1 MSIAKSIKVGGKKLD
16 LAYITPKEK
25 ELLLAKDRSVGDITK
40 KFHKGIPAL
49 FAFTG
54 PDRGRDEGYEGS
66 SGGLVGDI
74 GDVGSTPDAHG
85 SEWGGATY
93 KGGMYTDDMG
103 RTIYGPSSMGSGS
116 MTDADIESAG
126 GMEFGGMGVPGSGD
140 VFDGPGLEPGGIT
153 ETGAR
158 TVDHSPH
165 LAYDDRGDYD
175 PGSDAGGGRVTTGE
189 GDEGSIGTD
198 WTPEDDADY
207 ASRVSEATKSIE
219 AAGPTTSSVK
229 VTGAPTRG
237 VPDVGR
243 YKYREP
249 TVKPGPGVSETE
261 RVRAKVD
268 AGTPLS
274 VSIRDHL
281 FGEAGGA
288 ASEYKRLSAMD
299 EDREFRENQLAQAQA
314 FASKG
319 MSFSTAQL
327 DAETD
332 MIRDAAKRRLI
343 TADEA
348 AKLEHELKMSA
359 LKTAEPIELL
369 AASGKLGDAGYGGIF
384 TPGEIDTS
392 RFMDSER
399 FGLEKPPGFT
409 GGSRGVVSGAAPS
422 GTATEAPSTSGPPK
436 DEVKDGKFTDKVGT
450 SCDVGDAFE
459 NADGSWS
466 CPAPS
471 GGGER

>member
-1 MSIAKSIKVGGKKLD
+1 MDITKAVKTGKVKP
-16 LAYITPKEK
+16 AYITDKEK
-25 ELLLAKDRSVGDITK
+25 SLLLARDRAKGAISE
-40 KFHKGIPAL
+40 KFYKGIPVL
-49 FAFTG
+49 FAG
-54 PDRGRDEGYEGS
+54 EGDPDDPSFDGEPGEGV
-66 SGGLVGDI
+66 VGD
-74 GDVGSTPDAHG
+74 GLGHVSPDAPDA
-85 SEWGGATY
+85 SPADWGEATY

>member
-49 FAFTG
+49 FTFTG

-74 GDVGSTPDAHG
+74 GDVGSTPDA
-85 SEWGGATY
+85 SPADWGEATY

-103 RTIYGPSSMGSGS
+103 RTIYGPSGHGGRSSHGSYIDPS
-116 MTDADIESAG
+116 IEIDAAG
-126 GMEFGGMGVPGSGD
+126 GMEFGGKGVPG
-140 VFDGPGLEPGGIT
+140 DGSIIGRSDPDP
-153 ETGAR
+153 
-158 TVDHSPH
+158 
-165 LAYDDRGDYD
+165 DDGYD

-436 DEVKDGKFTDKVGT
+436 DEVKDGKFTDKAGT

>member
-1 MSIAKSIKVGGKKLD
+1 MDITKAVKTGKVKP
-16 LAYITPKEK
+16 AYITDKEK
-25 ELLLAKDRSVGDITK
+25 SLLLARDRAKGAISE
-40 KFHKGIPAL
+40 KFYKGIPVL
-49 FAFTG
+49 FAG
-54 PDRGRDEGYEGS
+54 EGDPDDPSFDGEPGEGV
-66 SGGLVGDI
+66 VGD
-74 GDVGSTPDAHG
+74 GLGHVSPDAPDA
-85 SEWGGATY
+85 SPADWGEATY

-103 RTIYGPSSMGSGS
+103 RTIYGPSGHGGRSSHGSYIDPS
-116 MTDADIESAG
+116 IEIDAAG
-126 GMEFGGMGVPGSGD
+126 GMEFGGKGVPG
-140 VFDGPGLEPGGIT
+140 DGSIIGRSDPDP
-153 ETGAR
+153 
-158 TVDHSPH
+158 
-165 LAYDDRGDYD
+165 DDGYD

-359 LKTAEPIELL
+359 LRTAEPIELL

-436 DEVKDGKFTDKVGT
+436 DEVKDGKFTDKAGT

>member
-1 MSIAKSIKVGGKKLD
+1 MDITKAVKTGKVKP
-16 LAYITPKEK
+16 AYITDKEK
-25 ELLLAKDRSVGDITK
+25 SLLLARDRAKGAISE
-40 KFHKGIPAL
+40 KFYKGIPVL
-49 FAFTG
+49 FAG
-54 PDRGRDEGYEGS
+54 EGDPDDPSFDGEPGEGV
-66 SGGLVGDI
+66 VGD
-74 GDVGSTPDAHG
+74 GLGHVSPDAPDA
-85 SEWGGATY
+85 SPADWGEATY

-103 RTIYGPSSMGSGS
+103 RTIYGPSGHGGRSSHGSYIDPS
-116 MTDADIESAG
+116 IEIDAAG
-126 GMEFGGMGVPGSGD
+126 GMEFGGKGVPG
-140 VFDGPGLEPGGIT
+140 DGSIIGRSDPDP
-153 ETGAR
+153 
-158 TVDHSPH
+158 
-165 LAYDDRGDYD
+165 DDGYD

>member
-74 GDVGSTPDAHG
+74 GDVGSTPDA
-85 SEWGGATY
+85 SPADWGEATY

-103 RTIYGPSSMGSGS
+103 RTIYGPSGHGGRSSHGSYIDPS
-116 MTDADIESAG
+116 IEIDAAG
-126 GMEFGGMGVPGSGD
+126 GMEFGGKGVPG
-140 VFDGPGLEPGGIT
+140 DGSIIGRSDPDP
-153 ETGAR
+153 
-158 TVDHSPH
+158 
-165 LAYDDRGDYD
+165 DDGYD

-436 DEVKDGKFTDKVGT
+436 DEVKDGKFTDKAGT

>member
-1 MSIAKSIKVGGKKLD
+1 MDIAKAVKTGKVKP
-16 LAYITPKEK
+16 AYITDKEK
-25 ELLLAKDRSVGDITK
+25 SLLLSRDKAKGSISE
-40 KFHKGIPAL
+40 KFYKGIPVLWDPAIE
-49 FAFTG
+49 G
-54 PDRGRDEGYEGS
+54 ERGTTVADVEAEY
-66 SGGLVGDI
+66 GG
-74 GDVGSTPDAHG
+74 DAADA
-85 SEWGGATY
+85 SPADWGEATY
-93 KGGMYTDDMG
+93 AGGEFTDDMG
-103 RTIYGPSSMGSGS
+103 RTIYGPSGHGGRSSHGSYIDPS
-116 MTDADIESAG
+116 IEIDAAG
-126 GMEFGGMGVPGSGD
+126 GMEFGGKGVPG
-140 VFDGPGLEPGGIT
+140 DGSIIGRSDPDP
-153 ETGAR
+153 
-158 TVDHSPH
+158 
-165 LAYDDRGDYD
+165 DDGYD

-359 LKTAEPIELL
+359 LRTAEPIELL
-369 AASGKLGDAGYGGIF
+369 AAAGKLGDAGYGGTF
-384 TPGEIDTS
+384 TPGAIDTS
-392 RFMDSER
+392 RFMDSDR
-399 FGLEKPPGFT
+399 FGLAKPPGFSGLPAEFEPDDVKESKYTDST
-409 GGSRGVVSGAAPS
+409 GV
-422 GTATEAPSTSGPPK
+422 T
-436 DEVKDGKFTDKVGT
+436 
-450 SCDVGDAFE
+450 CDIGRAFK
-459 NADGSWS
+459 NADGVLM
-466 CPAPS
+466 CPTSMPS
-471 GGGER
+471 GGGGGEI

>member
-74 GDVGSTPDAHG
+74 GDVGSTPDAMG
-85 SEWGGATY
+85 FGPDDDPTY
-93 KGGMYTDDMG
+93 AGGMYIDDMG
-103 RTIYGPSSMGSGS
+103 RTIYGPSGHGGRSSHGSYIDPS
-116 MTDADIESAG
+116 IEIDAAG
-126 GMEFGGMGVPGSGD
+126 GMEFGGKGVPG
-140 VFDGPGLEPGGIT
+140 DGSIIGRSDPYP
-153 ETGAR
+153 
-158 TVDHSPH
+158 
-165 LAYDDRGDYD
+165 DDGYD

-319 MSFSTAQL
+319 MSFSSAQL

>member
-1 MSIAKSIKVGGKKLD
+1 MDITKAVKTGKVKP
-16 LAYITPKEK
+16 AYITDKEK
-25 ELLLAKDRSVGDITK
+25 SLLLARDRAKGAISE
-40 KFHKGIPAL
+40 KFYKGIPVL
-49 FAFTG
+49 FAG
-54 PDRGRDEGYEGS
+54 EGDPDDPSFDGEPGEGV
-66 SGGLVGDI
+66 VGD
-74 GDVGSTPDAHG
+74 GLGHVSPDAPDA
-85 SEWGGATY
+85 SPADWGEATY

-103 RTIYGPSSMGSGS
+103 RTIYGPSGHGGRSSHGSYIDPS
-116 MTDADIESAG
+116 IEIDAAG
-126 GMEFGGMGVPGSGD
+126 GMEFGGKGVPG
-140 VFDGPGLEPGGIT
+140 DGSIIGRSDPDP
-153 ETGAR
+153 
-158 TVDHSPH
+158 
-165 LAYDDRGDYD
+165 DDGYD

-369 AASGKLGDAGYGGIF
+369 AAAGKLGDAGYGGIF

-436 DEVKDGKFTDKVGT
+436 DEVKDGKFTDKAGT

>member
-25 ELLLAKDRSVGDITK
+25 ELLLTKDKSAGDITK
-40 KFHKGIPAL
+40 KFHKGIPVLAIM
-49 FAFTG
+49 G
-54 PDRGRDEGYEGS
+54 PDDPHGRGGHVSDFGS
-66 SGGLVGDI
+66 ADYGGLIDG
-74 GDVGSTPDAHG
+74 PDAMG
-85 SEWGGATY
+85 FGPDDDPTY
-93 KGGMYTDDMG
+93 KGGEFIDDMG
-103 RTIYGPSSMGSGS
+103 RTIYAPSGSG
-116 MTDADIESAG
+116 ADIFSAG

-436 DEVKDGKFTDKVGT
+436 DEVKDGKFTDKAGT

>member
-74 GDVGSTPDAHG
+74 GDVGSTPDA
-85 SEWGGATY
+85 SPADWGEATY

-103 RTIYGPSSMGSGS
+103 RTIYGPSGHGGRSSHGSYIDPS
-116 MTDADIESAG
+116 IEIDAAG
-126 GMEFGGMGVPGSGD
+126 GMEFGGKGVPG
-140 VFDGPGLEPGGIT
+140 DGSIIGRSDPDP
-153 ETGAR
+153 
-158 TVDHSPH
+158 
-165 LAYDDRGDYD
+165 DDGYD

>member
-49 FAFTG
+49 FTFTG

-74 GDVGSTPDAHG
+74 GDVGSTPDA
-85 SEWGGATY
+85 SPADWGEATY

-103 RTIYGPSSMGSGS
+103 RTIYGPSGHGGRSSHGSYIDPS
-116 MTDADIESAG
+116 IEIDAAG
-126 GMEFGGMGVPGSGD
+126 GMEFGGKGVPG
-140 VFDGPGLEPGGIT
+140 DGSIIGRSDPDP
-153 ETGAR
+153 
-158 TVDHSPH
+158 
-165 LAYDDRGDYD
+165 DDGYD

-359 LKTAEPIELL
+359 LRTAEPIELL

-436 DEVKDGKFTDKVGT
+436 DEVKDGKFTDKAGT

>member
-1 MSIAKSIKVGGKKLD
+1 MDITKAVKTGKVKP
-16 LAYITPKEK
+16 AYITDKEK
-25 ELLLAKDRSVGDITK
+25 SLLLARDKAKGAISE
-40 KFHKGIPAL
+40 KFYKGIPVL
-49 FAFTG
+49 FAG
-54 PDRGRDEGYEGS
+54 EGDPDDPSFDGEPGEGV
-66 SGGLVGDI
+66 VGD
-74 GDVGSTPDAHG
+74 GLGHVSPDAPDA
-85 SEWGGATY
+85 SPADWGEATY

-103 RTIYGPSSMGSGS
+103 RTIYGPSGHGGRSSHGSYIDPS
-116 MTDADIESAG
+116 IEIDAAG
-126 GMEFGGMGVPGSGD
+126 GMEFGGKGVPG
-140 VFDGPGLEPGGIT
+140 DGSIIGRSDPDP
-153 ETGAR
+153 
-158 TVDHSPH
+158 
-165 LAYDDRGDYD
+165 DDGYD

-359 LKTAEPIELL
+359 LRTAEPIELL

>member
-49 FAFTG
+49 FTFTG

-103 RTIYGPSSMGSGS
+103 RTIYGPSGHGGRSSHGSYIDPS
-116 MTDADIESAG
+116 IEIDAAG
-126 GMEFGGMGVPGSGD
+126 GMEFGGKGVPG
-140 VFDGPGLEPGGIT
+140 DGSIIGRSDPDP
-153 ETGAR
+153 
-158 TVDHSPH
+158 
-165 LAYDDRGDYD
+165 DDGYD

-369 AASGKLGDAGYGGIF
+369 AAAGKLGDAGYGGTF
-384 TPGEIDTS
+384 KPGAIDTS
-392 RFMDSER
+392 RFMDSDR
-399 FGLEKPPGFT
+399 FGLAKPPGFSGLPAEPEPDDVKEGKYTDPT
-409 GGSRGVVSGAAPS
+409 GV
-422 GTATEAPSTSGPPK
+422 TCEI
-436 DEVKDGKFTDKVGT
+436 GKTFK
-450 SCDVGDAFE
+450 
-459 NADGSWS
+459 NADGVVM
-466 CPAPS
+466 CPTSMPS
-471 GGGER
+471 GGGGGEI

>member
-1 MSIAKSIKVGGKKLD
+1 
-16 LAYITPKEK
+16 
-25 ELLLAKDRSVGDITK
+25 
-40 KFHKGIPAL
+40 
-49 FAFTG
+49 
-54 PDRGRDEGYEGS
+54 
-66 SGGLVGDI
+66 
-74 GDVGSTPDAHG
+74 
-85 SEWGGATY
+85 
-93 KGGMYTDDMG
+93 MYTDDMG
-103 RTIYGPSSMGSGS
+103 RTIYGPSGHGGRSSHGSYIDPS
-116 MTDADIESAG
+116 IEIDAAG
-126 GMEFGGMGVPGSGD
+126 GMEFGGKGVPG
-140 VFDGPGLEPGGIT
+140 DGSIIGRSDPDP
-153 ETGAR
+153 
-158 TVDHSPH
+158 
-165 LAYDDRGDYD
+165 DDGYD

-436 DEVKDGKFTDKVGT
+436 DEVKDGKFTDKAGT